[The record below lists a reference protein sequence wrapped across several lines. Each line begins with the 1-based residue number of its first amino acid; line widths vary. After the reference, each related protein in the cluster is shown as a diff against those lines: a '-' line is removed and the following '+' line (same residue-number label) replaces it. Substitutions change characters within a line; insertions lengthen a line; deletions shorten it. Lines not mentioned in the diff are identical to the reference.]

1 VRAGNKSIKMKVMN
15 AILLVL
21 LITCNQKA
29 QDIDLRGK
37 WVSVRVELKDGD
49 TGVRFT
55 LDGKPYPVGDT
66 LTFVNSK
73 NVIDSG
79 SGEFSTYLVSGKTLK
94 IGYKKFFIEKLT
106 LTELVLL
113 EDEANYEDSFEP
125 LSFRT
130 YYTKL
135 NE

>member
-1 VRAGNKSIKMKVMN
+1 MRMN
-15 AILLVL
+15 VISTIFLVL
-21 LITCNQKA
+21 LINCNQKT
-29 QDIDLRGK
+29 QDVSLSGK

-49 TGVRFT
+49 TGERFT
-55 LDGKPYPVGDT
+55 LDGKPYPFGDT
-66 LTFVNSK
+66 LTFVNSN

-79 SGEFSTYLVSGKTLK
+79 SGEVSPYVVSGKTIK
-94 IGYKKFFIEKLT
+94 IGYRKFFIEKLT

-113 EDEANYEDSFEP
+113 EDEANYEDIIEP
-125 LSFRT
+125 LAFRT

>member
-1 VRAGNKSIKMKVMN
+1 MRIIT

-21 LITCNQKA
+21 LINCNQKA
-29 QDIDLRGK
+29 QDVTLSGK

-49 TGVRFT
+49 TGERFT

-66 LTFVNSK
+66 LTFVDSK

-79 SGEFSTYLVSGKTLK
+79 SGEVSPYKVSGKTLK
-94 IGYKKFFIEKLT
+94 IGYGKFFIEKLT
-106 LTELVLL
+106 PTELVLL